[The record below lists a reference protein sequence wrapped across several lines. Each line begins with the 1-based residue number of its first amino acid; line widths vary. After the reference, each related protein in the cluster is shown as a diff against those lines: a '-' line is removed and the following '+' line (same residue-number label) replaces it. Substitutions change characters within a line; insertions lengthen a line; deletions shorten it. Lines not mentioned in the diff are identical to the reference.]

1 MSGASTVPSA
11 GNDSL
16 TGNDNANTIDG
27 LGGNDTI
34 LGLGGADSLVG
45 NTGNDSLI
53 GGAGNDTLLGD
64 DGNDLLSGGADNDLL
79 VGGDGADTF
88 ISGGGADSML
98 GGGGLD
104 SATLDGADTFEGGAG
119 EDTIV
124 ATGNQNLIYGNA
136 AQGAGAEAD
145 FISVNG
151 DANTVDGNNGAD
163 TVNIFG
169 TGNLI
174 GGGNQI
180 DVLGFLGEGEV
191 TITALGGG
199 NYLVEGA
206 GNVAT
211 TVSGFE
217 NLNLGNTIVGFP
229 GGGGV
234 FPVVCFVTGTRIL
247 TSLGEKPVEA
257 LRSGD
262 LVATVS
268 GRGAPMKP
276 VLWMGQRRITL
287 AGNPQAEALAPVRI
301 RAGALGEAT
310 PHRDLLVS
318 PDHCLLLDG
327 ALVPARLLVNGTS
340 ITVERDLAEV
350 TYWHIELEAHDA
362 VLAEGAAAES
372 WMDCGNR
379 HWFANADV
387 AQMQVDALLEGYGTG
402 FDESRACAPLLH
414 GGERLATIRHAI
426 EFRAASPGAQAVTAE
441 SVRIAA
447 A

>member
-1 MSGASTVPSA
+1 MSGSSTIPSA
-11 GNDSL
+11 GADSL
-16 TGNDNANTIDG
+16 VGTAGANTIDG

-45 NTGNDSLI
+45 GLGNDSLD
-53 GGAGNDTLLGD
+53 GGTGNDTLLGG
-64 DGNDLLSGGADNDLL
+64 DGNDFLLGGADNDLL
-79 VGGDGADTF
+79 VGGDGDDTLV
-88 ISGGGADSML
+88 SGGGADSMV
-98 GGGGLD
+98 GGNGAD
-104 SATLDGADTFEGGAG
+104 SAMLDGNDTFTGGAG
-119 EDTIV
+119 NDTISI
-124 ATGNQNLIYGNA
+124 TGNFNLAFGNA
-136 AQGAGAEAD
+136 PQGSGAEPD
-145 FISVNG
+145 LIIVNG
-151 DANTVDGNNGAD
+151 NNNTVDGNNGND

-174 GGGNQI
+174 QGGNQT
-180 DVLGFLGEGEV
+180 DVLGFLGEGNV
-191 TITALGGG
+191 TISALGGG
-199 NYLVEGA
+199 NFLVEGA
-206 GNVAT
+206 GNFAT
-211 TVSGFE
+211 TVNGFE
-217 NLNLGNTIVGFP
+217 FLNLGDTIIPFNP
-229 GGGGV
+229 GGP
-234 FPVVCFVTGTRIL
+234 FYVCFAAGTRIL

-257 LRSGD
+257 LRPGD

-276 VLWMGQRRITL
+276 VLWIGQRRITL
-287 AGNPQAEALAPVRI
+287 AGNPAADALAPVRI

-350 TYWHIELEAHDA
+350 TYLHIELADHDA

-372 WMDCGNR
+372 WLDCGNR

-387 AQMQVDALLEGYGTG
+387 AQMQVDALLESYGTG
-402 FDESRACAPLLH
+402 FDEARACAPLVH
-414 GGERLATIRHAI
+414 GGERLAAIRSAI
-426 EFRAASPGAQAVTAE
+426 ELRAADRASLPALGTDSGRV
-441 SVRIAA
+441 AA